1 MLAPIL
7 SRQTTPEYVAVP
19 IRRGGLASYPDFSEH
34 AGVHG
39 RVFRDASLVRAL
51 LSFGGAYTAEWAF
64 TVAISLVAFAD
75 GGAVAVGLVGT
86 LRLLPSAVLAPVV
99 AAYADRLPREKVLFA
114 SSAVRGL
121 ATVLC
126 APILISGGPTWVV
139 YGLAIVSTIAF
150 TPYRA
155 GHSALMP
162 LLCREPEEL
171 TSINVVRGLLDSLSV
186 VIGPFVAAIL
196 VTVSDVASVFVFA
209 GACGILSAVLILN
222 LSYER
227 IPVAPAR
234 PRLLGE
240 VVEGLKAVRD
250 NPGVPTSFA
259 FVILQTFLRGAFTV
273 YVVVV
278 AIDLLGRGESEV
290 GVLQGA
296 VGVGALAGSALCTL
310 LVGSRAMT
318 RWLSIAVVLW
328 GAPMAVMGIAPE
340 YVVALV
346 AAAVIGIGNAMVDV
360 TAFTLIARMVP
371 DAVLA
376 RVFGALEAL
385 GALAVGLGSLIAP
398 LLVALF
404 GDRAALIVV
413 GLVAPVACVLTWFR
427 ATKVDRSIS
436 VRTDVIKVLRG
447 VSMLRPLP
455 VNAIEQLAQ
464 RADHMDV
471 ATGEAVFEAGEI
483 GDSFYVV
490 ESGAVDILDG
500 QRLVRTM
507 GPGEGFGEIALLGH
521 TTRTMTVRATEDTRL
536 LGISASDFLP
546 AVTGI
551 SEARAAAEKTRSEH
565 LEHAPGRFTEE
576 WPPGQV

>member
-1 MLAPIL
+1 M
-7 SRQTTPEYVAVP
+7 
-19 IRRGGLASYPDFSEH
+19 
-34 AGVHG
+34 HG
-39 RVFRDASLVRAL
+39 RLFRNASLVRAL
-51 LSFGGAYTAEWAF
+51 LSFGAAYTAEWAF
-64 TVAISLVAFAD
+64 TVAISLVAYAD
-75 GGAVAVGLVGT
+75 GGAVAVGVVGM
-86 LRLLPSAVLAPVV
+86 LRLLPSAILAPVV

-114 SSAVRGL
+114 SSSVRGL

-126 APILISGGPTWVV
+126 APILLSDGPTWVV
-139 YGLAIVSTIAF
+139 YALAIISTIAF

-171 TSINVVRGLLDSLSV
+171 TSINVVRGLLDSVSV
-186 VIGPFVAAIL
+186 VVGPFVAAVL
-196 VTVSDVASVFVFA
+196 VSVSDVASVFIFA
-209 GACGILSAVLILN
+209 GACGVLSALLILN

-227 IPVAPAR
+227 IPGKPRQA
-234 PRLLGE
+234 RLLGE
-240 VVEGLKAVRD
+240 VVEGLRAVRE
-250 NPGVPTSFA
+250 NPGVTTSFV
-259 FVILQTFLRGAFTV
+259 FVVLQTFLRGAFTV

-296 VGVGALAGSALCTL
+296 VGIGALVGSALCTL

-328 GAPMAVMGIAPE
+328 GAPMAVMGIVPE
-340 YVVALV
+340 YVVALL

-360 TAFTLIARMVP
+360 TAFTLVARMVP

-398 LLVALF
+398 LLVALM
-404 GDRAALIVV
+404 GERAALVTI
-413 GLVAPVACVLTWFR
+413 GLIAPVVCVLTWYQS
-427 ATKVDRSIS
+427 TKVDRSIS
-436 VRTDVIKVLRG
+436 VRTDVIGVLRG
-447 VSMLRPLP
+447 VPMLRPLP

-464 RADHMDV
+464 HAEYTDAPV
-471 ATGEAVFEAGEI
+471 GTTVFEAGDV
-483 GDSFYVV
+483 GDRYYVV
-490 ESGAVDILDG
+490 EEGGVDILDG
-500 QRLVRTM
+500 DRIVRAM

-536 LGISASDFLP
+536 LGICASDFLP

-551 SEARAAAEKTRSEH
+551 SEARAAAEKARTDH
-565 LEHAPGRFTEE
+565 LQHAPGR
-576 WPPGQV
+576 PPDGDDSAPAG